1 MLIGDTAVPCG
12 GRTGLDRVALQSKA
26 TRAREPAR
34 PSFLLVMTDTQPAR
48 AIGAYGVEDVQTPS
62 LDALAARGMRFDR
75 AYTSCPVCTPAR
87 AGIFTGMMPSST
99 GAWANDMPLG
109 SNVATLGQRL
119 QRHGYHTA
127 YVGKWHLDGH
137 DYFGTGRCP
146 PGWEPQYWYDGLRYL
161 SDLSA
166 EQRALWRGGL
176 RSAEAIRQ
184 AGIDAE
190 FTWAHRV
197 VDRSLAFIDGAADAD
212 FLLAVSFDEPHE
224 PFTCPFEYVAR
235 FADFDF
241 PVGASVYDSL
251 EDKPEIQRRWAAAR
265 PVSVREGYRRPL
277 YFGCGS
283 FVDAEI
289 GRLLAGLRAS
299 GRDDVWVIFT
309 SDHGEM
315 MGGHRL
321 TGKGPAMYEEITR
334 IPLIVARPD
343 QRGEVPRARQ
353 CTCPVSHLDIVPTVL
368 DLAGVARPDI
378 LAGVSLRPLLDRGG
392 NAPTGPASA
401 DRTAPGAAPPRRSAV
416 HIEFN
421 RFSRDGNKL
430 GGLVPI
436 RAATDGR
443 LKLAINRDDR
453 DELYDL
459 DADPAELVNRIED
472 PALAEHRDALHDA
485 ILARMEREGD
495 PFRGSVWVQRPWRR
509 GVAAVW
515 HGAERGRLDDGWS
528 PTFRDYGTGE
538 PWANG

>member
-1 MLIGDTAVPCG
+1 
-12 GRTGLDRVALQSKA
+12 
-26 TRAREPAR
+26 
-34 PSFLLVMTDTQPAR
+34 
-48 AIGAYGVEDVQTPS
+48 
-62 LDALAARGMRFDR
+62 
-75 AYTSCPVCTPAR
+75 
-87 AGIFTGMMPSST
+87 MPSST

-119 QRHGYHTA
+119 QRHGYRTA
-127 YVGKWHLDGH
+127 YVGQWHLDGH
-137 DYFGTGRCP
+137 DYFGAGESP
-146 PGWEPQYWYDGLRYL
+146 PGWKPEYWYDGLRYL

-184 AGIDAE
+184 AGIGAE
-190 FTWAHRV
+190 FTWAHRS
-197 VDRSLAFIDGAADAD
+197 VDRALAFMATAGDAAY
-212 FLLAVSFDEPHE
+212 LLAVSFDEPHE
-224 PFTCPFEYVAR
+224 PFTCPFEYAAR

-241 PVGASVYDSL
+241 PVGASVHDSL
-251 EDKPEIQRRWAAAR
+251 AGKPETQRRWAAAR
-265 PVSVREGYRRPL
+265 PVPVREGYRRPL

-334 IPLIVARPD
+334 IPLIVAGPS
-343 QRGEVPRARQ
+343 QLGEARRARQ
-353 CTCPVSHLDIVPTVL
+353 CIRPVSHLDIVPTVL
-368 DLAGVARPDI
+368 ELAGVARPEI
-378 LAGVSLRPLLDRGG
+378 LAGVSLRPLLARGG
-392 NAPTGPASA
+392 NAPAA
-401 DRTAPGAAPPRRSAV
+401 GAAAPHRPTV
-416 HIEFN
+416 HMEFN

-453 DELYDL
+453 DELYESGRRPRGARQPHRRSGAGRTPGRAARRHARPHGAGL
-459 DADPAELVNRIED
+459 RPVSRQRVGAT
-472 PALAEHRDALHDA
+472 ALAPRARGGLARRRAGAARRRLVTTVPRLRHRRAVGERVTLPAVHTPIGLRCARATSYCAGDALGPPRRQA
-485 ILARMEREGD
+485 A
-495 PFRGSVWVQRPWRR
+495 GSD
-509 GVAAVW
+509 
-515 HGAERGRLDDGWS
+515 RLDGHN
-528 PTFRDYGTGE
+528 TREIYV
-538 PWANG
+538 

>member
-1 MLIGDTAVPCG
+1 
-12 GRTGLDRVALQSKA
+12 
-26 TRAREPAR
+26 
-34 PSFLLVMTDTQPAR
+34 
-48 AIGAYGVEDVQTPS
+48 
-62 LDALAARGMRFDR
+62 MRFDR

-109 SNVATLGQRL
+109 SNVPTLGQRL
-119 QRHGYHTA
+119 QRHGYRTA

-137 DYFGTGRCP
+137 DYFGAGECP
-146 PGWEPQYWYDGLRYL
+146 PGCEPEYWYDGLRYL

-184 AGIDAE
+184 AGIGAD
-190 FTWAHRV
+190 FTWAHRS
-197 VDRSLAFIDGAADAD
+197 VDRALAFMATAGDAAY
-212 FLLAVSFDEPHE
+212 LLAVSFDEPHE
-224 PFTCPFEYVAR
+224 PFTCPIEYAAR

-241 PVGASVYDSL
+241 PVGASVHDSL
-251 EDKPEIQRRWAAAR
+251 AGKPEIQRRWAAAR
-265 PVSVREGYRRPL
+265 PVPVREGYRRPL

-334 IPLIVARPD
+334 IPLIVAGPS
-343 QRGEVPRARQ
+343 QLGEARRARQ
-353 CTCPVSHLDIVPTVL
+353 CIRPVSHLDIVPTVL
-368 DLAGVARPDI
+368 ELAGVARPEI
-378 LAGVSLRPLLDRGG
+378 LAGVSLRPLLARGG
-392 NAPTGPASA
+392 NAPAA
-401 DRTAPGAAPPRRSAV
+401 GAAAPHRPTV
-416 HIEFN
+416 HMEFN

-459 DADPAELVNRIED
+459 DADPAELVNRIDD
-472 PALAEHRDALHDA
+472 PALAARRDALHDA
-485 ILARMEREGD
+485 MLARMERDCD
-495 PFRGSVWVQRPWRR
+495 PFRGSVWAQRPWRR
-509 GVAAVW
+509 GLEAVW
-515 HGAERGRLDDGWS
+515 HGAEQARPDDGWS
-528 PTFRDYGTGE
+528 PLFRDYDTGE
-538 PWANG
+538 PWVNG